1 FIFVIMLTIRCD
13 IVIEEFG
20 ADKCTIKRRI
30 VLKDSQLA
38 AVRDDIRQ
46 ILLRVTPLGSSKSS
60 KMVIKSFGYPVIDL
74 DMHKRFIGQGKASIS
89 LPVHSVRLMLSNCPP
104 DKLRLFLA
112 TLRLKVNATQTTL
125 FRKPIISDAPPTSLS
140 LLEELSPLRLPPSCI
155 LSPSSRSSQQV
166 LTGPLQVSTPVRQ
179 SKSSKPRYRS
189 FSRALHQTSSAHCHA
204 DLQMK
209 VIDLVNQGRN
219 IFCTGGAG
227 TGKSYLI
234 RRVIGLLP
242 PDRTAI
248 TASTGTAANLIG
260 GITVHAFSGVGD
272 LLSMEIG
279 GSVEDNKAWLSA
291 LRTRLCGSPSIVA
304 HWKKIRHLIID
315 EISMLSAEVFTRLEQ
330 LAQETRC
337 PSDPDNIRV
346 QNPFGGIQ
354 VVLFGDFFQLPP
366 VKKNGQ
372 AQFAFESPCWK
383 RCRLAT
389 VELQHSWRQS
399 DDPDLSRLLT
409 AAREGKCPE
418 WMQQLL
424 KSRCVPNRE
433 PPENESS
440 IVPTRLCTHRSDADA
455 WNLRMLNALQ
465 GTFKNQVM
473 DRFSTTEIALV
484 VQYLWIGI

>member
-1 FIFVIMLTIRCD
+1 MSLTIRCD
-13 IVIEEFG
+13 IVIEEF
-20 ADKCTIKRRI
+20 ATDKCTIRRRI

-46 ILLRVTPLGSSKSS
+46 ILLRVTPLGSSRSS

-74 DMHKRFIGQGKASIS
+74 DLHKRFIGQGKASIS
-89 LPVHSVRLMLSNCPP
+89 LPVHFVRLMLSNCPP

-112 TLRLKVNATQTTL
+112 TLRLKVKAIQTTL
-125 FRKPIISDAPPTSLS
+125 FKKPIIPDAPPTSLS
-140 LLEELSPLRLPPSCI
+140 LLEELSPLRLPPSCSAVHGMI
-155 LSPSSRSSQQV
+155 LPPNVSKILPDQLLSPSSRSSQQV

-189 FSRALHQTSSAHCHA
+189 FSRALHQISSAQCHA
-204 DLQMK
+204 NLQMK

-227 TGKSYLI
+227 TGKSHLI

-337 PSDPDNIRV
+337 SSDPDNIRL

-354 VVLFGDFFQLPP
+354 VILFGDFFQLPP
-366 VKKNGQ
+366 VKKNVSLRFINKCLHLS
-372 AQFAFESPCWK
+372 AKLDIWLRSCCFIKAFRYACF
-383 RCRLAT
+383 
-389 VELQHSWRQS
+389 LQSIIKS
-399 DDPDLSRLLT
+399 SGVVSLT
-409 AAREGKCPE
+409 QRG
-418 WMQQLL
+418 
-424 KSRCVPNRE
+424 
-433 PPENESS
+433 
-440 IVPTRLCTHRSDADA
+440 
-455 WNLRMLNALQ
+455 
-465 GTFKNQVM
+465 
-473 DRFSTTEIALV
+473 RF
-484 VQYLWIGI
+484 